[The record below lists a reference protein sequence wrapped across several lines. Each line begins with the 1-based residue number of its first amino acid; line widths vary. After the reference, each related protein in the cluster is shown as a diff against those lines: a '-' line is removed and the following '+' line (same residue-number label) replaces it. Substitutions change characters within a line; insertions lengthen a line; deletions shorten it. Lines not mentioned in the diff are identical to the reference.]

1 MVRKTGTELA
11 LVGILILGGCRAVIG
26 IDDLQRGDASV
37 DASFVDGGSPDV
49 AAEASPDGAPAAD
62 GGDAGR
68 TLAECNAYCRSDG
81 GAADGGAAFSN
92 EMHSCICQGASFKAC
107 GAECG
112 GYCPNGSANSPA
124 CETCLLQQAFGSG
137 VCVAKAS
144 NCTSACQGFL
154 QCVTKCQ

>member
-1 MVRKTGTELA
+1 MVRKTGTELFFVVA
-11 LVGILILGGCRAVIG
+11 LILGGCRAVIG
-26 IDDLQRGDASV
+26 IDDLQRGDGGV
-37 DASFVDGGSPDV
+37 DASIGDTGAPDAV
-49 AAEASPDGAPAAD
+49 ADATPDGAPPAD

-68 TLAECNAYCRSDG
+68 TLAECNTLCR
-81 GAADGGAAFSN
+81 ADAGEGGAAFST

-107 GAECG
+107 GAECT
-112 GYCPNGSANSPA
+112 GYCPNGNTPSPA
-124 CETCLLQQAFGSG
+124 CETCILQQAFGSG